1 MEEFKVFLDIIG
13 YICDNSVFIVD
24 KISNV
29 VFLFSVIAAATP
41 TPKDDTLAK
50 SLYKVV
56 DILAVNVWKAKQ
68 K

>member
-1 MEEFKVFLDIIG
+1 MEDLKVFLDIIE
-13 YICDNSVFIVD
+13 YVYNNAEYIVD